1 MVPVDV
7 MRLQYGGFLAGL
19 RHAGGGGGVASLP
32 CSYLSS
38 APPAGENEAV
48 LVPLQKDAWSAVISN
63 PALVVAAGTENA
75 VRYTLLPVLKARS
88 IRPCGVLASGNGRA
102 ERAGVEALAKEYPG
116 IRNWGAADA
125 ECPVRQWRF
134 RPGNE
139 LVLEDFPVPLSTGI
153 HQDRNRVLAWKCRG
167 RFVLMIGNAGF
178 SSLARAAIA
187 PRADVLVIGHH
198 PRDPVDSAEWIR
210 ATGAR
215 AVIFTTEHECPVPE
229 GTAVYRLPETGAI
242 YLRVEEEGVQII
254 PWKGM
259 GRRTG

>member
-1 MVPVDV
+1 MHFGTWNLYAPLTNLCLSVLVFPLMGVSLFGLV
-7 MRLQYGGFLAGL
+7 FAWCPWILWRLQYGGFLDGL
-19 RHAGGGGGVASLP
+19 RHAGGSRGVASLP

-38 APPAGENEAV
+38 ALPAGENEAV
-48 LVPLQKDAWSAVISN
+48 IVPLQKDAWSAVISN

-125 ECPVRQWRF
+125 ECSVRQWRF

-153 HQDRNRVLAWKCRG
+153 HQDRSRVLSWKCRG

-178 SSLARAAIA
+178 SSLARAAMT

-198 PRDPVDSAEWIR
+198 PRDPVDSAAWIR
-210 ATGAR
+210 ATGR
-215 AVIFTTEHECPVPE
+215 PRGHFHH
-229 GTAVYRLPETGAI
+229 GA
-242 YLRVEEEGVQII
+242 
-254 PWKGM
+254 
-259 GRRTG
+259 